1 MRKVGIVTLY
11 RGYNYGTSLQAYA
24 LKTVIENLG
33 YKAEIIWSKENAHSG
48 RDIRLIKILRMGM
61 RMIRHP
67 QLFKTTF
74 NGYKK
79 SLGTPVDAEI
89 KQTFID
95 FEAKYLQVIGM
106 SKRELKRY
114 AKSKDTAAVVC
125 GSDQIWSAAGANVEP
140 LYYLRFA
147 PRQKRVAYAPSFGTS
162 EIPSY
167 NRAIIKKYISEFN
180 RISVREDRGAE
191 MIKDLLGIEVPVLVD
206 PTLLLGWD
214 EWRIGERAKDY
225 ILLYFLDEPN
235 DDVIAYIQQLNTHLN
250 IDIYALPYRFGRYD
264 KLPFI
269 KYMMAGPKEFVSLVA
284 NAKLVVTDS
293 FHGTAFSINFNV
305 PFYTFARN
313 YGGVQQTSRI
323 TSLLHILGLES
334 QYINGHRQDWKLMP
348 TVDFIKANAVLTEQ
362 RKLAKSYLREAIES
376 SS

>member
-24 LKTVIENLG
+24 LKTVIESLG

-61 RMIRHP
+61 RMLRHP

-79 SLGTPVDAEI
+79 SLGAPVDAEI
-89 KQTFID
+89 KQKFID
-95 FEAKYLQVIGM
+95 FEEKYLQVIGM
-106 SKRELKRY
+106 SKCELKRY

-147 PRQKRVAYAPSFGTS
+147 PQQKRVAYAPSFGAS

-214 EWRIGERAKDY
+214 EWRIGETAKDY

-235 DDVIAYIQQLNTHLN
+235 DDVIAYIQQLNTHLDV
-250 IDIYALPYRFGRYD
+250 DIYALPYRFEQYD

-284 NAKLVVTDS
+284 NATLVVTDS

-334 QYINGHRQDWKLMP
+334 QYIDGHQQDRKLMP
-348 TVDFIKANAVLTEQ
+348 TVDFKKANAVLTEQ
-362 RKLAKSYLREAIES
+362 RKLAKSYLQEAIES